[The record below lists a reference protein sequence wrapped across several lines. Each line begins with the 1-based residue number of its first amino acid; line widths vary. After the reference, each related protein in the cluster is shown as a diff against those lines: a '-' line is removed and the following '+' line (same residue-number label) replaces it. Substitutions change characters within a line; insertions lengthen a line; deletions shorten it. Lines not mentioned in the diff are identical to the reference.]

1 MLTTKAA
8 AQARME
14 RSLEQP
20 LGLRDLI
27 LQVHG
32 MQTSPQVQCIEGCL
46 HRRPGTYLFK
56 SPHPWLWKGSHAS
69 LGGHRRRLTS
79 FQLCV
84 VWLQCASGIQ
94 NSLLPQCGPAQIH
107 LCPEAQPYGTTGALV
122 FKTWN
127 CLLPWLQKVVFS
139 LSPGVWS
146 FCRTQAAGRAKRQG
160 APVGVCPQLV
170 AGRYTDPGA
179 RKSSFQ

>member
-1 MLTTKAA
+1 MLTTKAT

-20 LGLRDLI
+20 PGLRDLI

-32 MQTSPQVQCIEGCL
+32 MQMSPQVQCIQGCL

-56 SPHPWLWKGSHAS
+56 SSHPWLWKGSHAS

-94 NSLLPQCGPAQIH
+94 NSLLPPMWPCTDP
-107 LCPEAQPYGTTGALV
+107 
-122 FKTWN
+122 
-127 CLLPWLQKVVFS
+127 S
-139 LSPGVWS
+139 LSRGSAVWYHWCSELGTASCLGYRKLYFRSAHVCGVS
-146 FCRTQAAGRAKRQG
+146 ATRRPC
-160 APVGVCPQLV
+160 
-170 AGRYTDPGA
+170 
-179 RKSSFQ
+179 